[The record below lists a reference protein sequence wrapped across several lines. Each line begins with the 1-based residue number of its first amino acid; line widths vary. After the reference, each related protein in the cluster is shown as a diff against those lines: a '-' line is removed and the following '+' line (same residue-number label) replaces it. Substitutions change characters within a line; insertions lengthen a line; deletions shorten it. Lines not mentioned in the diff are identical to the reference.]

1 MKFYTAEETGQELP
15 QNGLNNLKRNNMEAK
30 EIQERNKQIALMLSL
45 KPLTSPYL
53 GAYQPTRDTHN
64 PKFYHERMEGESWY
78 VYPNYDSDWNWL
90 MEAVEFIE
98 KQKMEVVE
106 FIEKQKMEVSIIQNE
121 CSIIDT
127 EKAEQEE
134 NPFMIEPV
142 AKCYDGET
150 KKEAVFIAV
159 SDFAKLYNN
168 KEI

>member
-1 MKFYTAEETGQELP
+1 MKQE
-15 QNGLNNLKRNNMEAK
+15 
-30 EIQERNKQIALMLSL
+30 EIQERNEQIALMLGL
-45 KPLTSPYL
+45 KPLTRPYL

-64 PKFYHERMEGESWY
+64 PKFYHERMENESWY
-78 VYPNYDSDWNWL
+78 VYPDYDSDWNWL
-90 MEAVEFIE
+90 MEA
-98 KQKMEVVE
+98 VE

-150 KKEAVFIAV
+150 KKESVFIAV
-159 SDFAKLYNN
+159 SDFAKLHNN
-168 KEI
+168 KQL

>member
-53 GAYQPTRDTHN
+53 GAYQPTSDTSN
-64 PKFYHERMEGESWY
+64 PSFYHERMEGESWY

-90 MEAVEFIE
+90 MEA
-98 KQKMEVVE
+98 VE

-159 SDFAKLYNN
+159 SDFAKKFNN
-168 KEI
+168 KEL